1 LRRPGLFRSQNHP
14 EPSMRSSHS
23 RFISRIVL
31 LALLSGAAAPAFA
44 AAVGPAGGGG
54 APGGGPGGGGAS
66 GGAGPGA
73 GGSGAHSFAAGRS
86 SGCTTDA
93 FGKAV
98 ASWFVRQDNSALNAQ
113 KCSDFVD

>member
-1 LRRPGLFRSQNHP
+1 
-14 EPSMRSSHS
+14 MRSFHS
-23 RFISRIVL
+23 RFFTRIVL

-44 AAVGPAGGGG
+44 AAVGPAGGG
-54 APGGGPGGGGAS
+54 APGGGPGGGAP

-73 GGSGAHSFAAGRS
+73 GSSGTHSVASRRAG
-86 SGCTTDA
+86 GCTTDA

-98 ASWFVRQDNSALNAQ
+98 ASWFVWQDDSGLNAQ

>member
-1 LRRPGLFRSQNHP
+1 
-14 EPSMRSSHS
+14 MRSSHS

-54 APGGGPGGGGAS
+54 APGGGGPGGGGAS

-86 SGCTTDA
+86 SGCPTDA